1 MRQKPRPH
9 EIYKHFKGKY
19 YQVLSIALHSE
30 TGEEMVVYQQLYEP
44 FGVYVR
50 SLDMFMSPVDK
61 VKYPEVL
68 QEYRFEKVQEPAWE
82 IAYSK
87 NMTAGEVTE
96 QGEIRQSDEK
106 KNDKAEEKVK
116 DCHVGPVSF
125 SEEHKSL
132 EEDAEL
138 AGVDSGLLDF
148 LEADSYEKKLEIL
161 SMLHPRI
168 NDHMIDT
175 MAVSLDIEVKDG
187 DIEQRYSEILNCLV
201 TMEKFECNRLR

>member
-50 SLDMFMSPVDK
+50 PLDMFMSPVDK
-61 VKYPEVL
+61 AKYPLVS

-82 IAYSK
+82 INDNK
-87 NMTAGEVTE
+87 TKENNGDINNFTE
-96 QGEIRQSDEK
+96 CIQPADNINEKAVDSYAEPLSFSDEH
-106 KNDKAEEKVK
+106 KN
-116 DCHVGPVSF
+116 
-125 SEEHKSL
+125 
-132 EEDAEL
+132 EDENAEL
-138 AGVDSGLLDF
+138 AGIDSGLLDF

-168 NDHMIDT
+168 DDHMIDT

-187 DIEQRYSEILNCLV
+187 DIEQRYSEILNCLI

>member
-50 SLDMFMSPVDK
+50 PLDMFMSPVDK
-61 VKYPEVL
+61 AKYPLVS
-68 QEYRFEKVQEPAWE
+68 QEHRFEKIQEPAWE
-82 IAYSK
+82 LNDNGTINSESAIA
-87 NMTAGEVTE
+87 NE
-96 QGEIRQSDEK
+96 QGKQNDKTEEK
-106 KNDKAEEKVK
+106 KADPVIK
-116 DCHVGPVSF
+116 PVSF
-125 SEEHKSL
+125 SEENKKH
-132 EEDAEL
+132 EEENAEL
-138 AGVDSGLLDF
+138 SGIDSGLLDF

-168 NDHMIDT
+168 DDHMIDT

-187 DIEQRYSEILNCLV
+187 DIEQRYSEILNCLI

>member
-19 YQVLSIALHSE
+19 YQILSIAIHSE
-30 TGEEMVVYQQLYEP
+30 TDEEMVVYQQLYEP

-50 SLDMFMSPVDK
+50 PLDMFMSPVDK
-61 VKYPEVL
+61 AKYPL
-68 QEYRFEKVQEPAWE
+68 ISQEYRFEKVQEPAWE
-82 IAYSK
+82 LNDNRTINSESAIAD
-87 NMTAGEVTE
+87 E
-96 QGEIRQSDEK
+96 QGKQNDKTEEK
-106 KNDKAEEKVK
+106 KADPVIK
-116 DCHVGPVSF
+116 PVSF
-125 SEEHKSL
+125 SEENKKH
-132 EEDAEL
+132 EEENAEL
-138 AGVDSGLLDF
+138 SGIDSGLLDF

-187 DIEQRYSEILNCLV
+187 DIEQRYSEILNCLI